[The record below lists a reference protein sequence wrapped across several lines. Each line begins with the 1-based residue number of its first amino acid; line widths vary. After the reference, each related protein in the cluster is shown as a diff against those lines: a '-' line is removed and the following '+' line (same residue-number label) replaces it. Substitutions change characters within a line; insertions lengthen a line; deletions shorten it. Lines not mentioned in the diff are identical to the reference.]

1 MSSFYYSQS
10 VKKAKHKSRQKLT
23 IFLALTMLCSAGLG
37 FAGGLFATRIA
48 ESDGGNST
56 QLTAVPVAQKIGA
69 GQGSYAAEVAAKTMD
84 SVVEIRTES
93 ITMGNR
99 MMGQYISKGAGS
111 GVIISKDGKIVTNAH
126 VIDGASKITVRTRD
140 GKEHN
145 ASLLGSDAKTDL
157 AVLKVEAN
165 NLVPATY
172 GVSSTLVVGEP
183 VLAIG
188 NPLGELGG
196 TVTDGIISAL
206 GRQIEVDGQT
216 MTLLQTNASINPG
229 NSGGGLFDAE
239 GKLVGIVNA
248 KSSGSGIEGLGF
260 AIPIDSAIP
269 VVEQLIEN
277 GYVTGRVDVGMTF
290 MDVNEQAAYLYRLGS
305 AGVYV
310 SGVTYGGSAANAGIQ
325 RGDRI
330 VTFDGASVKSASEID
345 TILSKHRVGD
355 KVSLTI
361 ERNGKKK
368 TVSMKLGE
376 QRPASSAF

>member
-1 MSSFYYSQS
+1 MNSFNYKDSMKGKTA
-10 VKKAKHKSRQKLT
+10 VL
-23 IFLALTMLCSAGLG
+23 LALIIFCSAGFG
-37 FAGGLFATRIA
+37 FGGGLLAMRALNTSVSTAATVAAI
-48 ESDGGNST
+48 
-56 QLTAVPVAQKIGA
+56 PVAQTNGTA
-69 GQGSYAAEVAAKTMD
+69 CASQVAEVAAKTID

-99 MMGQYISKGAGS
+99 MMGQYISEGAGS

-140 GKEHN
+140 GKECT

-157 AVLKVEAN
+157 AVLKVEAGG
-165 NLVPATY
+165 LTPANY

-239 GKLVGIVNA
+239 GKLIGIVNA

-269 VVEQLIEN
+269 VIEQLIEN

-310 SGVTYGGSAANAGIQ
+310 SGVTYNGSAANAGVQ

-330 VTFDGASVKSASEID
+330 VTFDGVSVKNASEID
-345 TILSKHRVGD
+345 TVLSKYRVGD
-355 KVSLTI
+355 TVRLTV

-376 QRPASSAF
+376 QRPTPSAF